1 MAYAK
6 ITLENPQTGII
17 KKAPVGFSWTL
28 FWIGPVIALFRGDIK
43 GGFLMLLLLA
53 ITSGISWIFYPFM
66 YNKYYIKELLKKG
79 YRVSSVED
87 SDLATLKQKLGINLP
102 EK

>member
-6 ITLENPQTGII
+6 ITFENPQTGII
-17 KKAPVGFSWTL
+17 KKAPVGFSWTI
-28 FWIGPVIALFRGDIK
+28 FGFGPVVALVRGDVK
-43 GGFLMLLLLA
+43 GGLLMLLLAA
-53 ITSGISWIFYPFM
+53 ITSGISWILYPFL

-79 YRVSSVED
+79 YRVSAVEG
-87 SDLATLKQKLGINLP
+87 SDLKTLKLKLGINLP